1 MPQSDTTPDATDAAH
16 RLRRAVH
23 FVPGANERML
33 SKSLGLPADS
43 LVLDLEDAVTPENK
57 ATARSVVGGWLRDVD
72 FGRQER
78 VVRPNPLDSPWGL
91 DDLRATMEVPPDAY
105 LIPKVR
111 TLDDVQAV
119 DAELTRLE
127 QEYGHPAGRVRL
139 LLVATETPSG
149 VLNLPTF
156 PQCARVAG
164 MTWGAED
171 LSAAIGARRARRPD
185 GAYLDVF
192 RHCRVQTLLAC
203 TAGGVQ
209 PIASVFVEIKEID
222 ALRAECQED
231 AWMGFTGKITI
242 HPDQVP
248 IVNEVFTPSADEVRE
263 ARELLSAFR
272 TAQAEGRMAFAF
284 KGQMVDVPHLRRA
297 ETIVERAR
305 QAEASG

>member
-1 MPQSDTTPDATDAAH
+1 MADQNITRAAS

-33 SKSLGLPADS
+33 TKSLALPADS

-57 ATARSVVGGWLRDVD
+57 DSARSIVSGWLRDVD

-78 VVRPNPLDSPWGL
+78 VVRPNPLDSPWGA
-91 DDLRATMEVPPDAY
+91 DDLRATMEAPPDAY
-105 LIPKVR
+105 LIPKVS
-111 TLDDVQAV
+111 TVADVQAV

-127 QEYGHPAGRVRL
+127 QEYGHPPGRVSL
-139 LLVATETPSG
+139 LLVATETPAG

-156 PQCARVAG
+156 PTCQRVAG

-203 TAGGVQ
+203 AAGGVQ
-209 PIASVFVEIKEID
+209 PIASVFVEIRELD
-222 ALRAECQED
+222 ALRAECRED
-231 AWMGFTGKITI
+231 AWMGFTGKVTI
-242 HPDQVP
+242 HPDQIP
-248 IVNEVFTPSADEVRE
+248 IVNEAFTPSPDE
-263 ARELLSAFR
+263 AREASELVSAFR
-272 TAQAEGRMAFAF
+272 VAQADGRMAFNF

-305 QAEASG
+305 QAGVLDARH